1 MPALYKALVVVLVC
15 LGSVADAQKPWQL
28 RSEDAAARVFGP
40 RWRQLARDSGMI
52 FSGTVLEIRSVR
64 AGEQKQIPII
74 KIKFRLERAITGVYA
89 RREVRIREWA
99 GAWSEHPLHVG
110 ERVLLLL
117 YPESRLGLTSPVA
130 GSLGQVTLSNKNT
143 VVRPVFVADD
153 ENGSLLHTGAESEFR
168 EPITLNQLEQAIRNA
183 RDAQRS
189 SVPRRRTIAEE
200 E

>member
-15 LGSVADAQKPWQL
+15 LGSVADAQKLSL

-74 KIKFRLERAITGVYA
+74 KIKFRLERAIAGVYA
-89 RREVRIREWA
+89 RQEIRIREWA
-99 GAWSEHPLHVG
+99 GAWSEHRLHVG

-143 VVRPVFVADD
+143 VVRPAFVAD
-153 ENGSLLHTGAESEFR
+153 NGSGSQLHTGTESETR
-168 EPITLNQLEQAIRNA
+168 APITLDQLEQAIRQA
-183 RDAQRS
+183 RDSQRS
-189 SVPRRRTIAEE
+189 SVSRGRTIAEE